1 MSARTMGRR
10 LRLAVA
16 AAISA
21 VALFAVAAPAS
32 QAKVVKLS
40 GSSTVTPTAAVNSFL
55 TAQGVTVTPTG
66 PATAGG
72 PPPSW
77 TFPIALGIGDTKTFN
92 GVLAHSGGLKFTKG
106 SKSYVARRF
115 VAVRFKKH
123 AYLLAQVP
131 GLKGGCPKARSAVA
145 LIKRAARKH
154 PKVARSLIRSLRR
167 YCKGG
172 RVIVL
177 GRLRHLAKDVSGSS
191 AKLSADI
198 YLSREAAKVVSKKL
212 GVSVPAGTLIGS
224 AVSNVT
230 VVK

>member
-1 MSARTMGRR
+1 MSSARMGRR
-10 LRLAVA
+10 LRLALA

-32 QAKVVKLS
+32 QAKLVKLT
-40 GSSTVTPTAAVNSFL
+40 GSSTVTPTAAVDAFL

-72 PPPSW
+72 PPPSF
-77 TFPIALGIGDTKTFN
+77 TFPITLGIGDNRTFN
-92 GVLAHSGGLKFTKG
+92 GVLAHSGGLRFTKG
-106 SKSYVARRF
+106 TKSYVVRRF
-115 VAVRFKKH
+115 VAVRFHRH

-131 GLKGGCPKARSAVA
+131 GLKGGCPKARSVVA
-145 LIKRAARKH
+145 LIRRAARKH
-154 PKVARSLIRSLRR
+154 PKLARKLIRSLRS

-177 GRLRHLAKDVSGSS
+177 GRLRHLKKDVSKGS
-191 AKLSADI
+191 ATLSADI
-198 YLSREAAKVVSKKL
+198 YLSKEAARLVSRKL
-212 GVSVPAGTLIGS
+212 GVTVPAGALIAS
-224 AVSNVT
+224 AVSHVT